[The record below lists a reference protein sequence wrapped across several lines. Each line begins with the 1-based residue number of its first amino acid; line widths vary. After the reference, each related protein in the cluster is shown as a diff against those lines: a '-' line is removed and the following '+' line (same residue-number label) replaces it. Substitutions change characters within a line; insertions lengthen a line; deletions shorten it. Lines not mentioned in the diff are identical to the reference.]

1 MAWRARDPERSGE
14 PVVTQ
19 LMLCHVFHADC
30 TAAVCC
36 DTTRVSEE
44 CENQGRVQAEEEST
58 GNIPD
63 LTISMMAWLAI
74 GRCICAGTSCKRG
87 IVQSGECLELDAVAP
102 HAG

>member
-44 CENQGRVQAEEEST
+44 YENQGRVQAEEEST